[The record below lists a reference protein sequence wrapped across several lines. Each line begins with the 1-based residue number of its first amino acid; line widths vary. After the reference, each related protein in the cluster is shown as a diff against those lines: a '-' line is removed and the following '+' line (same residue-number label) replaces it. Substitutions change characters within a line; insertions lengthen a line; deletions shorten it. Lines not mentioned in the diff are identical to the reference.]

1 MLESLSSNRTQVQN
15 KQNIDTKIII
25 ITIIISSSRSRSR
38 SRSNSSSRVAA
49 VVVVFFINIII
60 NLLFC
65 CLLGR
70 CSGIPLF
77 FTDL

>member
-38 SRSNSSSRVAA
+38 SNSSSRVAA

-65 CLLGR
+65 CQLGR

>member
-1 MLESLSSNRTQVQN
+1 MLESLSSNRTQVRN
-15 KQNIDTKIII
+15 KQNIDIKIII
-25 ITIIISSSRSRSR
+25 ITIIISSSRSRSD
-38 SRSNSSSRVAA
+38 SSSQVAA

-65 CLLGR
+65 CQLGR